1 MERKIKRL
9 LLFIKFNNL
18 IRTDTII
25 LLTSKEILDLI
36 YRSLIKTKDEKLHFF
51 YADDKREV
59 IAILYKENKNIMY
72 NIKIYITSKIT
83 SKQRMEVLKIFK
95 DKGSEIETILLSD
108 IINER

>member
-72 NIKIYITSKIT
+72 NIKIYITSK
-83 SKQRMEVLKIFK
+83 QRMEVLKIFK
-95 DKGSEIETILLSD
+95 DKGSEIEIILLSD

>member
-1 MERKIKRL
+1 MERKIERL

-72 NIKIYITSKIT
+72 NIKIYITSK
-83 SKQRMEVLKIFK
+83 QRMEVLKIFK
-95 DKGSEIETILLSD
+95 DKGSEIEIILLSD

>member
-36 YRSLIKTKDEKLHFF
+36 YRALIKTKDKKLHFF

-59 IAILYKENKNIMY
+59 IVILYKENKNIMY
-72 NIKIYITSKIT
+72 NIKIYITSK
-83 SKQRMEVLKIFK
+83 QRMEVLKIFK
-95 DKGSEIETILLSD
+95 DKISEIEIILLSD

>member
-25 LLTSKEILDLI
+25 LLISKEILDLI

-72 NIKIYITSKIT
+72 NIKIYITSK
-83 SKQRMEVLKIFK
+83 QRMEVLKIFK
-95 DKGSEIETILLSD
+95 DKGSEIEIILLSD

>member
-1 MERKIKRL
+1 MERKIERL

-36 YRSLIKTKDEKLHFF
+36 YRSLIKMKDKKLHFF

-72 NIKIYITSKIT
+72 NIKIYITSK
-83 SKQRMEVLKIFK
+83 QRMEVLKIFK
-95 DKGSEIETILLSD
+95 DKGSEIEIILLSD